1 MKECTG
7 IQMIFLGTDSG
18 DFKKIPSYQIH
29 TEKKKKIFLFTESKD
44 AELN

>member
-1 MKECTG
+1 MKECTV

-18 DFKKIPSYQIH
+18 DLKKIPSYQIH
-29 TEKKKKIFLFTESKD
+29 TEKNKIFLFTESKD